1 MEKENMKLVDLT
13 TEITRRYHVQV
24 LVHKD
29 MVDDLESV
37 HRHLPVQPYQ
47 LEMIQDNL
55 IDYIDGTPVEI
66 ENVSSID
73 EGGMTN
79 VVLTKGGLVTYS
91 EDKNYGEKSD
101 FENFKSEDL
110 VWGIK

>member
-37 HRHLPVQPYQ
+37 HIPKTVQPYQ
-47 LEMIQDNL
+47 LEMIQNNL
-55 IDYIDGTPVEI
+55 IHYIDGTPVEI
-66 ENVSSID
+66 GDVHSID
-73 EGGMTN
+73 EGGSMIN
-79 VVLTKGGLVTYS
+79 VVLTKDGLVTNS
-91 EDKNYGEKSD
+91 GDL
-101 FENFKSEDL
+101 ENLKSEDL
-110 VWGIK
+110 VWEIT